1 MAGAAQADRSG
12 NNTAVIRDPALSTG
26 VGQFGAIQS
35 VAPSLGVEVTPINV
49 RDSGDIERDVAAF
62 ARAPNRGLIVTG
74 SVGDLIA
81 V

>member
-1 MAGAAQADRSG
+1 
-12 NNTAVIRDPALSTG
+12 
-26 VGQFGAIQS
+26 